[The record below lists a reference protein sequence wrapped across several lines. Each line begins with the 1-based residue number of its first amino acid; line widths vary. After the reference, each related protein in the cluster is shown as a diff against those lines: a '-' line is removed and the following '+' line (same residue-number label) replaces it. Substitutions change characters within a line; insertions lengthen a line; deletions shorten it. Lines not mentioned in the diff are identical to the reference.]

1 MENEPLV
8 PNGTEPEDVPADSE
22 VREALFLAARRAVDS
37 AERRAARNAS
47 HKTPRHPIAYLIKVD
62 IVWQLLVLLAII
74 LLTVLIYLAAS
85 GDTTREPFATL
96 LRLSAAAVGL
106 VSAVCLSAF
115 FRKKTCFGGWV
126 TDFKWTYLFL
136 PDAATGWIVVPFA
149 ALAAGKGTL
158 SVWNGLYLFFTL
170 VSIIASLLY
179 FAYFVRAAAEEG
191 VDERRKQLKPLLTFS
206 LLGYLLNLI
215 LDAVFRGV
223 ARISVFGWVQT
234 VVELVVFLAVLFGAA
249 FGIYKQPKLKALWFS
264 VLPIL
269 YYLLPS
275 VFFIIGKGVA
285 R

>member
-8 PNGTEPEDVPADSE
+8 SNGTEPDDTNTDTDA
-22 VREALFLAARRAVDS
+22 REALFLAARRAVDS

-62 IVWQLLVLLAII
+62 IVWQLLSLLAIM

-115 FRKKTCFGGWV
+115 FRKKTCFGGAV
-126 TDFKWTYLFL
+126 SDFKWMYLFI
-136 PDAATGWIVVPFA
+136 PDAATGWIAVPFA
-149 ALAAGKGTL
+149 ALAAGAETL
-158 SVWNGLYLFFTL
+158 SVRNGLYLFFGL
-170 VSIIASLLY
+170 VSVIASFLY
-179 FAYFVRAAAEEG
+179 FAYFVRAAAETD
-191 VDERRKQLKPLLTFS
+191 VDERQKRLKPLLTFS

-215 LDAVFRGV
+215 LDAVFRGM
-223 ARISVFGWVQT
+223 AGISVFGWIET
-234 VVELVVFLAVLFGAA
+234 AATLVIFLAVLFGAA
-249 FGIYKQPKLKALWFS
+249 FGIYKLPKLKPLWLS

-269 YYLLPS
+269 YYLLPNI
-275 VFFIIGKGVA
+275 FFIVRKAIA
-285 R
+285 

>member
-8 PNGTEPEDVPADSE
+8 PNGTEPEDVPADSDA
-22 VREALFLAARRAVDS
+22 REALFLAARRAVDS

-62 IVWQLLVLLAII
+62 IVWQLLVLLAIA

-106 VSAVCLSAF
+106 VSVVCLSAF
-115 FRKKTCFGGWV
+115 FRKKTCFGGRV
-126 TDFKWTYLFL
+126 TDFKWMYLFL

-149 ALAAGKGTL
+149 ALAAGAETL
-158 SVWNGLYLFFTL
+158 SVRNGLYLFFGL
-170 VSIIASLLY
+170 VSVIASLLY

-191 VDERRKQLKPLLTFS
+191 VDERQKRLKPLLTFS

-223 ARISVFGWVQT
+223 AGISAFGWVQT

-249 FGIYKQPKLKALWFS
+249 FGIYKQPKLKKLWLTA
-264 VLPIL
+264 LPIA
-269 YYLLPS
+269 YYVIPDVLS
-275 VFFIIGKGVA
+275 MIGTWI
-285 R
+285 

>member
-37 AERRAARNAS
+37 SERRAARKAAR
-47 HKTPRHPIAYLIKVD
+47 KTPKHPIAYLIKVD
-62 IVWQLLVLLAII
+62 FVWQLLSLLAIM

-115 FRKKTCFGGWV
+115 FRKKTCFGGAV
-126 TDFKWTYLFL
+126 SDFKWMYLFI
-136 PDAATGWIVVPFA
+136 PDAATGWIAVPFA
-149 ALAAGKGTL
+149 ALAAGAETL
-158 SVWNGLYLFFTL
+158 SVRNGLYLFFGL
-170 VSIIASLLY
+170 VSVIASFLY
-179 FAYFVRAAAEEG
+179 FAYFVRAAAETD
-191 VDERRKQLKPLLTFS
+191 VDERRKRLKPLLMLS

-223 ARISVFGWVQT
+223 AGISVFGWIET
-234 VVELVVFLAVLFGAA
+234 AATLVIFLAVLFGAA
-249 FGIYKQPKLKALWFS
+249 FGIYKLPKLKPLWLS

-269 YYLLPS
+269 YYLLPNI
-275 VFFIIGKGVA
+275 FFIVRKAIA
-285 R
+285 

>member
-8 PNGTEPEDVPADSE
+8 PNGTEPDDTNTDTDA
-22 VREALFLAARRAVDS
+22 REALFLAARRAVDS
-37 AERRAARNAS
+37 SERSAARKAAR
-47 HKTPRHPIAYLIKVD
+47 KTPKHPIAYLIKVD
-62 IVWQLLVLLAII
+62 FVWQLLSLLAIM

-115 FRKKTCFGGWV
+115 FRKKTCFGGAV
-126 TDFKWTYLFL
+126 SDFKWMYLFI
-136 PDAATGWIVVPFA
+136 PDAATGWIAVPFA
-149 ALAAGKGTL
+149 ALAAGAETL
-158 SVWNGLYLFFTL
+158 SVRNGLYLFFGL
-170 VSIIASLLY
+170 VSVIASFLY
-179 FAYFVRAAAEEG
+179 FAYFVRAAAETD
-191 VDERRKQLKPLLTFS
+191 VDERQKRLKPLLTFS

-223 ARISVFGWVQT
+223 AGISVFGWIET
-234 VVELVVFLAVLFGAA
+234 AATLVIFLAVLFGAA

-269 YYLLPS
+269 YYLLPNI
-275 VFFIIGKGVA
+275 FFIVRKAIA
-285 R
+285 

>member
-8 PNGTEPEDVPADSE
+8 PNGTEPDDVPADSE

-37 AERRAARNAS
+37 AERRAARKAAR
-47 HKTPRHPIAYLIKVD
+47 KTPKHPIAYLIKVD
-62 IVWQLLVLLAII
+62 FVWQLLSLLAIM

-115 FRKKTCFGGWV
+115 FRKKTCFGGAV
-126 TDFKWTYLFL
+126 SDFKWMYLFI
-136 PDAATGWIVVPFA
+136 PDAATSWIAVPFA
-149 ALAAGKGTL
+149 ALAAGAETL
-158 SVWNGLYLFFTL
+158 SVRNGLYLFFGL
-170 VSIIASLLY
+170 VSVIASFLY
-179 FAYFVRAAAEEG
+179 FAYFVRTAAETD
-191 VDERRKQLKPLLTFS
+191 VDERRKRLKPLLMLS

-223 ARISVFGWVQT
+223 AGISVFGWIET
-234 VVELVVFLAVLFGAA
+234 AATLVIFLAVLFGAA
-249 FGIYKQPKLKALWFS
+249 FGIYKLPKLKALWLT

-269 YYLLPS
+269 YYLLPNI
-275 VFFIIGKGVA
+275 FFIVRKAIA
-285 R
+285 

>member
-62 IVWQLLVLLAII
+62 IVWQLLVLLAIA

-106 VSAVCLSAF
+106 VSVVCLSAF

-191 VDERRKQLKPLLTFS
+191 VDERQKRLKPLLTFS

-223 ARISVFGWVQT
+223 AGISAFGWVQT

-249 FGIYKQPKLKALWFS
+249 FGIYKQPKLKKLWLTA
-264 VLPIL
+264 LPIA
-269 YYLLPS
+269 YYVIPDVLS
-275 VFFIIGKGVA
+275 MIGTWI
-285 R
+285 

>member
-8 PNGTEPEDVPADSE
+8 PNGTEPDDTNTDTDA
-22 VREALFLAARRAVDS
+22 REALFLAARRAVDS
-37 AERRAARNAS
+37 AERRAARNAT

-62 IVWQLLVLLAII
+62 IVWQLLVLLAIA

-115 FRKKTCFGGWV
+115 FRKKTCFGGAV
-126 TDFKWTYLFL
+126 SDFKWMYLFI
-136 PDAATGWIVVPFA
+136 PDAATGWIAVPFA
-149 ALAAGKGTL
+149 ALAAGAETL
-158 SVWNGLYLFFTL
+158 SVRNGLYLFFGL
-170 VSIIASLLY
+170 VSVIASFLY

-191 VDERRKQLKPLLTFS
+191 VDERRKRLKPLLMLS

-223 ARISVFGWVQT
+223 AGISVFGWIET
-234 VVELVVFLAVLFGAA
+234 AATLVIFLAVLFGAA
-249 FGIYKQPKLKALWFS
+249 FGIYKLPKLKPLWLS

-269 YYLLPS
+269 YYLLPNI
-275 VFFIIGKGVA
+275 FFIVRKAIA
-285 R
+285 

>member
-8 PNGTEPEDVPADSE
+8 PNGTEPEDVPADSDA
-22 VREALFLAARRAVDS
+22 REALFLAARRAVDS
-37 AERRAARNAS
+37 AERRAERNAS

-62 IVWQLLVLLAII
+62 IVWQLLVLLAIA

-96 LRLSAAAVGL
+96 LRLSAVAVGL
-106 VSAVCLSAF
+106 VSVVCLSAF
-115 FRKKTCFGGWV
+115 FRKKTCFGGRV
-126 TDFKWTYLFL
+126 SDFKWTYLFL

-149 ALAAGKGTL
+149 ALAAGAETL
-158 SVWNGLYLFFTL
+158 SVRNGLYLFFGL
-170 VSIIASLLY
+170 VSVIASLLY

-191 VDERRKQLKPLLTFS
+191 VDERQKRLKPLLTFS

-223 ARISVFGWVQT
+223 AGISAFGWVQT

-249 FGIYKQPKLKALWFS
+249 FGIYKQPKLKKLWLTA
-264 VLPIL
+264 LPIA
-269 YYLLPS
+269 YYVIPDVLS
-275 VFFIIGKGVA
+275 MIGTWI
-285 R
+285 

>member
-8 PNGTEPEDVPADSE
+8 PNGTEPDDTNTDTDA
-22 VREALFLAARRAVDS
+22 REALFLAARRAVDS
-37 AERRAARNAS
+37 AERRAARKAAR
-47 HKTPRHPIAYLIKVD
+47 KTPKHPIAYLIKVD
-62 IVWQLLVLLAII
+62 FVWQLLSLLAIM

-106 VSAVCLSAF
+106 VSVVCLSAF
-115 FRKKTCFGGWV
+115 FRKKTCFGGAV
-126 TDFKWTYLFL
+126 SDFKWTYLFL

-149 ALAAGKGTL
+149 ALAAGAETL
-158 SVWNGLYLFFTL
+158 SVRNGLYLFFGL
-170 VSIIASLLY
+170 VSVIASLLY

-191 VDERRKQLKPLLTFS
+191 VDERQKRLKPLLTFS

-223 ARISVFGWVQT
+223 AGISAFGWIET
-234 VVELVVFLAVLFGAA
+234 AATLVIFLAVLFGAA
-249 FGIYKQPKLKALWFS
+249 FGIYKLPKLKPLWLS

-269 YYLLPS
+269 YYLLPNI
-275 VFFIIGKGVA
+275 FFIVRKAIA
-285 R
+285 

>member
-1 MENEPLV
+1 MENEPLL
-8 PNGTEPEDVPADSE
+8 PNGTEPDDANTDTDA
-22 VREALFLAARRAVDS
+22 REALFLAARRAVDS
-37 AERRAARNAS
+37 AERRAARNTS
-47 HKTPRHPIAYLIKVD
+47 HKTPKHPIAYLIKVD

-106 VSAVCLSAF
+106 VSVGCLSAF
-115 FRKKTCFGGWV
+115 FRKKTCFGGWT
-126 TDFKWTYLFL
+126 TDFKWLYLFL
-136 PDAATGWIVVPFA
+136 PDAATSWIAVPFA
-149 ALAAGKGTL
+149 ALAAGAETL
-158 SVWNGLYLFFTL
+158 SVRNGLYLFFGL
-170 VSIIASLLY
+170 VSVIASLVY
-179 FAYFVRAAAEEG
+179 FAYFVRAAAEEDM
-191 VDERRKQLKPLLTFS
+191 DERRKQLKPLLALA

-215 LDAVFRGV
+215 LDAAFRGV
-223 ARISVFGWVQT
+223 AGISAFGWVQT
-234 VVELVVFLAVLFGAA
+234 VAELVVFLAVLFGAA

>member
-47 HKTPRHPIAYLIKVD
+47 HKTPRHPIAYLIKVGF
-62 IVWQLLVLLAII
+62 VWNLLILLAIA

-106 VSAVCLSAF
+106 VSVVCLSAF
-115 FRKKTCFGGWV
+115 FRKKTCFGGRV
-126 TDFKWTYLFL
+126 TDFKWMYLFL
-136 PDAATGWIVVPFA
+136 PEAATGWIAVPFA
-149 ALAAGKGTL
+149 ALAAGAETL
-158 SVWNGLYLFFTL
+158 SVRNGLYLFFAL

-191 VDERRKQLKPLLTFS
+191 VDERQKRLKPLLTFS

-223 ARISVFGWVQT
+223 AGISAFGWVQT

-249 FGIYKQPKLKALWFS
+249 FGIYKLPKLKALWLS

-269 YYLLPS
+269 YYLLPNI
-275 VFFIIGKGVA
+275 FFIVRKAIA
-285 R
+285 

>member
-8 PNGTEPEDVPADSE
+8 PNGTEPEDVPADSDA
-22 VREALFLAARRAVDS
+22 REALFLAARRAVDS

-62 IVWQLLVLLAII
+62 IVWQLLVLLAIA

-96 LRLSAAAVGL
+96 LRLSAAAVVL

-115 FRKKTCFGGWV
+115 FRKKTCFGGAV
-126 TDFKWTYLFL
+126 SDFKWMYLFI
-136 PDAATGWIVVPFA
+136 PDAATGWIAVPFA
-149 ALAAGKGTL
+149 ALAAGAETL
-158 SVWNGLYLFFTL
+158 SVRNGLYLFFGL
-170 VSIIASLLY
+170 VSVIASFLY
-179 FAYFVRAAAEEG
+179 FAYFVRAAAETD
-191 VDERRKQLKPLLTFS
+191 VDKRRKRLKPLLMLS

-223 ARISVFGWVQT
+223 AGISVFGWIET
-234 VVELVVFLAVLFGAA
+234 AATLVIFLAVLFGAA
-249 FGIYKQPKLKALWFS
+249 FGIYKLPKLKALWFS

-269 YYLLPS
+269 YYLLPNI
-275 VFFIIGKGVA
+275 FFIVRKAIA
-285 R
+285 

>member
-62 IVWQLLVLLAII
+62 IVWQLLSLLAIM

-115 FRKKTCFGGWV
+115 FRKKTCFGGRV

-136 PDAATGWIVVPFA
+136 PDAATGWIAVPFA
-149 ALAAGKGTL
+149 ALAAGAETL
-158 SVWNGLYLFFTL
+158 SVRNGLYLFFGL
-170 VSIIASLLY
+170 VSVIASFLY
-179 FAYFVRAAAEEG
+179 FAYFVRAAAETD
-191 VDERRKQLKPLLTFS
+191 VDERRKRLKPLLMLS

-223 ARISVFGWVQT
+223 AGISAFGWVQT

-249 FGIYKQPKLKALWFS
+249 FGIYKQPKLKKLWLTA
-264 VLPIL
+264 LPIA
-269 YYLLPS
+269 YYVIPDVLS
-275 VFFIIGKGVA
+275 MIGTWI
-285 R
+285 

>member
-8 PNGTEPEDVPADSE
+8 PNGTEPEDVPADSDA
-22 VREALFLAARRAVDS
+22 REALFLAARRAVDS

-47 HKTPRHPIAYLIKVD
+47 RKTPRHPIAYLIKVD
-62 IVWQLLVLLAII
+62 IVWQLLVLLAIV

-115 FRKKTCFGGWV
+115 FRKKTCFGGAV
-126 TDFKWTYLFL
+126 SDFKWMYLFI
-136 PDAATGWIVVPFA
+136 PDAATGWIAVPFA
-149 ALAAGKGTL
+149 ALAAGAETL
-158 SVWNGLYLFFTL
+158 SVRNGLYLFFGL
-170 VSIIASLLY
+170 VSVIASFLY
-179 FAYFVRAAAEEG
+179 FAYFVRAAAETD
-191 VDERRKQLKPLLTFS
+191 VDERQKRLKPLLTFS

-223 ARISVFGWVQT
+223 AGISAFGWVQT

-249 FGIYKQPKLKALWFS
+249 FGIYKLPKLKALWLS

-269 YYLLPS
+269 YYLLPNI
-275 VFFIIGKGVA
+275 FFIVRKA
-285 R
+285 TA